1 MALKVFVD
9 SDVVISSLISPTGA
23 AFFLLNQTDGLDLF
37 ISNISLKELEK
48 VAERLHL
55 EQEKLK
61 NLITTRFSVVH
72 LPDTIEDLK
81 TTFSD
86 FVLDLDD
93 SHIVAGATKAEVQFL
108 ISYNTR
114 HFKADKLR
122 TDLTIILATPAN
134 FLQYLRSL

>member
-9 SDVVISSLISPTGA
+9 SDVAISSLISPTGA
-23 AFFLLNQTDGLDLF
+23 AFLLLNQTDDLDLF
-37 ISNISLKELEK
+37 ISNISLKELEN

-61 NLITTRFSVVH
+61 TLTATRFSIVH
-72 LPDTIEDLK
+72 LPDTREEVK

-86 FVLDLDD
+86 FVLDRDD

-108 ISYNTR
+108 ITYNTR
-114 HFKADKLR
+114 HFKADKVR
-122 TDLTIILATPAN
+122 TDFTIILATPAN